1 MFLAHDCLPHPSE
14 HPILSR
20 VELVLRKELRSV
32 PMPEEK
38 ITATE
43 ARQAKQ
49 ADRNR
54 EADWRIAPNGGQG
67 PVGSRAA
74 AGSRLKLP
82 TRPFASRD
90 YPT

>member
-54 EADWRIAPNGGQG
+54 ERIGELRPTAARGLSGAAP
-67 PVGSRAA
+67 PPEAV
-74 AGSRLKLP
+74 
-82 TRPFASRD
+82 
-90 YPT
+90 